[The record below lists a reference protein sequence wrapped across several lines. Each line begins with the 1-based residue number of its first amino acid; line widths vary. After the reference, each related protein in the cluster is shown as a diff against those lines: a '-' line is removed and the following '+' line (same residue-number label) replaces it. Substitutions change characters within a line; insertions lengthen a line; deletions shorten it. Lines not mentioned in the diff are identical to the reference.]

1 MRVGDRYWK
10 CLILDS
16 HGTGG
21 HGDEIKGSSDR
32 SFGLV
37 FTVVFVVIGC
47 WPLLDGATAPR
58 WWAFAFALAFLVASY
73 AKPSVLAPL
82 NRLWTKFGLL
92 LHRIVNPVVLGIL
105 FYLMVTPI
113 GVVRRV
119 LGKDGL
125 DRQLEPEKNSYWV
138 TREPPGPPPESMT
151 QQF

>member
-1 MRVGDRYWK
+1 MF
-10 CLILDS
+10 LDS
-16 HGTGG
+16 HRIGDHGG
-21 HGDEIKGSSDR
+21 EIKGSSDR
-32 SFGLV
+32 SFGFV

-47 WPLLDGATAPR
+47 WPLLDGATMPR
-58 WWAFAFALAFLVASY
+58 WWALAIALAFLVASF
-73 AKPSVLAPL
+73 AKASVLAPL

-113 GVVRRV
+113 GVVRRL

-125 DRQLEPEKNSYWV
+125 DRQFEPEKDSYWV
-138 TREPPGPPPESMT
+138 TREPPGPPPDSMN

>member
-1 MRVGDRYWK
+1 LILVRHGIGDR
-10 CLILDS
+10 
-16 HGTGG
+16 GG
-21 HGDEIKGSSDR
+21 EIKGSSDR

-37 FTVVFVVIGC
+37 FTVVFVVIGL
-47 WPLLDGATAPR
+47 WPLLDGVTMPR
-58 WWAFAFALAFLVASY
+58 WWALPIAMAFLVASF

-92 LHRIVNPVVLGIL
+92 LHRIINPVVLGIL

-113 GVVRRV
+113 GVVRRL

-125 DRQLEPEKNSYWV
+125 DRQLEPKKDSYWV
-138 TREPPGPPPESMT
+138 TREPPGPPPESMN